1 MRLIPLTA
9 FLICSFI
16 ALSCSSAGSD
26 NSVSNSSVNNADVAN
41 SASAP
46 RDSVDDLSMMINLPI
61 EPEEAT
67 WKDPQPGENKLT
79 AVLLFSNEDAAKF
92 SSHLAAQGQPKP
104 DTISIED
111 WFPPEV
117 RSQGDLGGEMTLK
130 GDAYPAGD
138 LLQPPYTEGKVSRVA
153 NSNFFVVQLTAK

>member
-1 MRLIPLTA
+1 MRLIPLVA
-9 FLICSFI
+9 FLVCSFI
-16 ALSCSSAGSD
+16 ALSCSSTGSD

-41 SASAP
+41 N
-46 RDSVDDLSMMINLPI
+46 RFGM
-61 EPEEAT
+61 
-67 WKDPQPGENKLT
+67 KLHGR
-79 AVLLFSNEDAAKF
+79 VLG
-92 SSHLAAQGQPKP
+92 AQGQPKP